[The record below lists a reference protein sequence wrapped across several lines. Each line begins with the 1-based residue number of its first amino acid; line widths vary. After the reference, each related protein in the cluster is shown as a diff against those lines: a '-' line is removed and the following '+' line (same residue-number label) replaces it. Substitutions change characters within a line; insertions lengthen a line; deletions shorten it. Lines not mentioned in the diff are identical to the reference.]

1 VPAPAHGACRAQSAS
16 ERASRPPL
24 RPPYLHPLSSPF
36 PFSSGPYRSRS
47 RSGPSRLRARVCLQV
62 IVPFLLLCVRA
73 VAAAPRAARADDT
86 VPARLLVAEAAAE
99 AAATAA
105 AAAASAA
112 AAAGAGEPPSPPPSP
127 PLPPPPA
134 PLPLSLLVSYRTCL
148 RALRCLDVLLELA
161 AHSFLQV
168 RGALSEDASERALS
182 EDASERALSEDAS
195 GRVDSLALLHVR
207 SLTTPFVAPFLSSP
221 RSPAPAPTRFGRWR
235 VPTPPSPSP
244 MPPPRHRRPP
254 RPSPPR
260 SCIRPARVR
269 CSAHWGC
276 CCGGRCRPRAQ
287 MRKRRR
293 RRRQRR
299 RSRGRRTRAW
309 ARAKVRG
316 SS

>member
-36 PFSSGPYRSRS
+36 AFSPGPSRSRS
-47 RSGPSRLRARVCLQV
+47 RSGPSCLRARVCLQV

-86 VPARLLVAEAAAE
+86 VPARLLAAEAAAE
-99 AAATAA
+99 AAATAAA

-168 RGALSEDASERALS
+168 RGALSEDAG
-182 EDASERALSEDAS
+182 
-195 GRVDSLALLHVR
+195 GRVDSLALLRVR
-207 SLTTPFVAPFLSSP
+207 SLTTPFFAPFLFSP
-221 RSPAPAPTRFGRWR
+221 RSLAPAPTRFGRWR

-254 RPSPPR
+254 RPSPLR

-299 RSRGRRTRAW
+299 RPRHRVLQRRR
-309 ARAKVRG
+309 R
-316 SS
+316 